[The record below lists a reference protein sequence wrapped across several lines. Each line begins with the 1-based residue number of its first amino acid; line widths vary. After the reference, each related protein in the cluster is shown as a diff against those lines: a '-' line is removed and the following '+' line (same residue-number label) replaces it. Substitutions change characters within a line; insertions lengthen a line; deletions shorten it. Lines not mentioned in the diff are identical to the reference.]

1 MSTSNMDHKTN
12 VYRKTKGAKIMLTHH
27 VTKEESPNNLPDSVK
42 SKITS
47 WLIRMGQRFHMISIL
62 FLV

>member
-1 MSTSNMDHKTN
+1 MDHKTN
-12 VYRKTKGAKIMLTHH
+12 VYRKPKGSKIMLTHH

-47 WLIRMGQRFHMISIL
+47 WLIRMG
-62 FLV
+62 